1 MAVVNLVKRLLA
13 ALALTV
19 AGIAGLFF
27 WYLNSLPTMPPQQ
40 VLAGDPISASGADLR
55 CQPLPLH
62 SAYQVETQVESRAG
76 DQVLYASTL
85 NFRLH
90 LQQEQGD
97 RVLGLVSDIQIT
109 EQQQPAQPMADMTF
123 LSRAAGADALVF
135 IAFNDLALMPQ
146 HPLSIVG
153 QVIKNLSVGVPGHGY
168 RFAYDALQRTYRY
181 DHQTGGVTR
190 SIPVAQGGLKAGT
203 LQPVW
208 QVTQDGECLP
218 QSMQA
223 EEIQP
228 LTIGTE
234 EGVIRFRMQA
244 QRVDGARDLTGL
256 NFSAQAN
263 RHLFWQTVQV
273 NADGQPVAAI
283 GSTEQMWAVFDD
295 FTASKDTARLLSA
308 ARYLL
313 ENVPVYDLAG
323 QLADPQL
330 NDASRRD
337 LIFALGL
344 VRSAEAEGYL
354 LNLLQALP
362 SDSDA
367 MELQKVRIM
376 VAVAG
381 NGDVS
386 DQAYRALETLA
397 GDASVSANI
406 RNNALINLGTVV
418 QQRAQQGDTANA
430 LRDELSATL
439 LQQLQATHT
448 GHGSN
453 GDASAAIFSA
463 GNAGLLEQD
472 AAVLSAVQNKL
483 SAGNAKERYA
493 AATVLSRS
501 AAQYDALIRH
511 MQQEQAV
518 LVNNAILYGLKPAQL
533 SAAQK
538 QNLQTLASHK
548 PELQPLI
555 AKLL

>member
-1 MAVVNLVKRLLA
+1 M
-13 ALALTV
+13 
-19 AGIAGLFF
+19 
-27 WYLNSLPTMPPQQ
+27 
-40 VLAGDPISASGADLR
+40 
-55 CQPLPLH
+55 
-62 SAYQVETQVESRAG
+62 
-76 DQVLYASTL
+76 
-85 NFRLH
+85 
-90 LQQEQGD
+90 
-97 RVLGLVSDIQIT
+97 
-109 EQQQPAQPMADMTF
+109 
-123 LSRAAGADALVF
+123 
-135 IAFNDLALMPQ
+135 
-146 HPLSIVG
+146 
-153 QVIKNLSVGVPGHGY
+153 
-168 RFAYDALQRTYRY
+168 
-181 DHQTGGVTR
+181 
-190 SIPVAQGGLKAGT
+190 
-203 LQPVW
+203 
-208 QVTQDGECLP
+208 
-218 QSMQA
+218 
-223 EEIQP
+223 
-228 LTIGTE
+228 
-234 EGVIRFRMQA
+234 
-244 QRVDGARDLTGL
+244 
-256 NFSAQAN
+256 
-263 RHLFWQTVQV
+263 
-273 NADGQPVAAI
+273 
-283 GSTEQMWAVFDD
+283 
-295 FTASKDTARLLSA
+295 
-308 ARYLL
+308 
-313 ENVPVYDLAG
+313 PVYDLAG